1 VPGRQ
6 CAKPPK
12 AARESGP
19 KRTIASCAGDRMSTV
34 VAREISWP
42 SVVVTASWLDESLD
56 LAIEPVNIRAGL
68 TI

>member
-1 VPGRQ
+1 
-6 CAKPPK
+6 
-12 AARESGP
+12 
-19 KRTIASCAGDRMSTV
+19 MSTV